1 MKTILTSCHFFKQNN
16 ITSTKHLSEAARVKL
31 KKMSAREKVYTQ
43 IKKKWVFFHY
53 SEHQQQFYTSCL
65 NFIFLCFKLII
76 SHYHIPKER
85 KIKFKP
91 KLR

>member
-43 IKKKWVFFHY
+43 IKNGYFSITV
-53 SEHQQQFYTSCL
+53 STNS
-65 NFIFLCFKLII
+65 NFTL
-76 SHYHIPKER
+76 HV
-85 KIKFKP
+85 
-91 KLR
+91 